1 MVWRIKVCFNCVA
14 FENAENYLLYSGICS
29 IPDSFSNH
37 KRQLVS
43 VSRAVCRKA
52 CSNIFTND
60 CSGFLYNRR
69 TQTCTLSPY
78 TGEKLSATA
87 ADCDPRNGLEF
98 YRRIRSSGN
107 THIHYR
113 KQHLMLNHYY
123 GFRSKFPPLN
133 NLEYVQHHPESK
145 LWEHRFPCPTGIKV
159 LYHIIRY

>member
-1 MVWRIKVCFNCVA
+1 MYQLSDTSERP
-14 FENAENYLLYSGICS
+14 ENAENYLLYSGICS

-37 KRQLVS
+37 SRELVS

-107 THIHYR
+107 VRDLLYCGMQCVVLSAEVDHVSNTKHVVPEAEINADQFFSHIHGMR
-113 KQHLMLNHYY
+113 
-123 GFRSKFPPLN
+123 
-133 NLEYVQHHPESK
+133 
-145 LWEHRFPCPTGIKV
+145 V
-159 LYHIIRY
+159 L